1 MLDRKEPR
9 EVLGNGLY
17 SSQMLIPRLPPFSF
31 LPDFWSYPGGKK
43 QSFVMTPNYEN
54 GELKSS

>member
-1 MLDRKEPR
+1 MLDRKEPT
-9 EVLGNGLY
+9 EVLGNGLF
-17 SSQMLIPRLPPFSF
+17 SSQMLISHLSPFSV

>member
-1 MLDRKEPR
+1 MLDRKEPT
-9 EVLGNGLY
+9 EVLGNGLF
-17 SSQMLIPRLPPFSF
+17 SSQMLISHLSPFSF

-54 GELKSS
+54 GE